1 MHCDLSDE
9 ILIGVYFYVNLHSFQ
24 NFGKATIYAQRDIVA
39 SILLE
44 LTDVKKLT
52 NAKMKMFVARIPT
65 VSIPMDHI
73 IALAELVMKD

>member
-1 MHCDLSDE
+1 MC
-9 ILIGVYFYVNLHSFQ
+9 FYVNLHSS
-24 NFGKATIYAQRDIVA
+24 NFEKAIIHAQRDIVA

-44 LTDVKKLT
+44 LTDVKRLT
-52 NAKMKMFVARIPT
+52 NAKMKMFVAGIPT